1 MKSNSPKVVSYTC
14 AGYEF
19 FSRKWKRC
27 RDVYDGADR
36 IKEKSEVYLPKSR
49 WHRNAGKEGEQDY
62 NDYKERAVFYSY
74 MRDAVETVL
83 GVLKKGE
90 PTIKLPKKIAFL
102 EQSATI
108 YHDGLTALKAKLD
121 KLILITGCAGLQLE
135 VNSNPD
141 NKSDSPDFY
150 INIWQP
156 ESIKDKVF
164 EIDQKTGESFARMVL
179 LDESDYV
186 FSKETKSRERVEK
199 WRILGLD
206 KYDQYYS
213 VLIKPDDY
221 PNFNLD
227 EPPQAADPNKPEMG
241 EAVYPEWHGRRM
253 NRIPFT
259 FVNATD
265 LSGGH
270 YDDPPLYDLVDLVLA
285 LYRGDADYRQTLHFT
300 AGDFYKHTGCDP
312 KRQKEK
318 LAIGAGSIIH
328 LSENEDISVVSST
341 GGGANLQ
348 KESLDH
354 LHSLCQQR
362 IMTMLDVGANQSGA
376 ALEIVQNSKSAR
388 IEPINQNTGNAIAEQ
403 LRYAAEWTGTEREKT
418 YDEVTFAPAKIED
431 TTLVV
436 QQLLALWDS
445 MSTKGYPLTKED
457 FHALQRKANMTQKDF
472 EQNEK
477 QLEIERAQSEEELKR
492 YGPRTPNQNQNPNEP
507 PAE

>member
-1 MKSNSPKVVSYTC
+1 MKTNTTPLISYTC
-14 AGYEF
+14 DGYDF
-19 FSRKWKRC
+19 FKKKWTRC
-27 RDVYDGADR
+27 RDVYEGSDR
-36 IKEKSEVYLPKSR
+36 IKQKSDTYLPKSR
-49 WHRNAGKEGEQDY
+49 WHRNGGKEGEQDY

-90 PTIKLPKKIAFL
+90 PSIQLPKSIAFM

-135 VNSNPD
+135 VNGNPD
-141 NKSDSPDFY
+141 STADSPDFY

-164 EIDQKTGESFARMVL
+164 EIDPETGESFARMVL
-179 LDESDYV
+179 LDESDYE
-186 FSKETKSRERVEK
+186 FNKETKQRDYVYK
-199 WRILGLD
+199 WRVLGLD
-206 KYDQYYS
+206 SRNEYYTALMKPEQYA
-213 VLIKPDDY
+213 DFD
-221 PNFNLD
+221 LD
-227 EPPQAADPNKPEMG
+227 NPPEAADRNNPEMG
-241 EAVYPEWHGRRM
+241 EAVYPAYRETRM
-253 NRIPFT
+253 KRIPFT

-270 YDDPPLYDLVDLVLA
+270 YEDPPLYDLVDLVLA

-300 AGDFYKHTGCDP
+300 ASDFYKHTGCKDP
-312 KRQKEK
+312 ARQKK
-318 LAIGAGSIIH
+318 LYIGAGSIIN
-328 LSENEDISVVSST
+328 LGEDEDLSVVSST

-348 KESLDH
+348 KNSQDH
-354 LHSLCQQR
+354 LHALCQQR

-403 LRYAAEWTGTEREKT
+403 LRYAAEWTGIDREKT
-418 YDEVTFAPAKIED
+418 YKEVTFKPAKIED
-431 TTLVV
+431 TTLVI
-436 QQLLALWDS
+436 QQLLSLWDS

-457 FHALQRKANMTQKDF
+457 FHTLQRKANMTQNDF
-472 EQNEK
+472 DQNEK
-477 QLEIERAQSEEELKR
+477 QLEIERAQSEEEAMRRGL
-492 YGPRTPNQNQNPNEP
+492 RTPEQNQNPNEP